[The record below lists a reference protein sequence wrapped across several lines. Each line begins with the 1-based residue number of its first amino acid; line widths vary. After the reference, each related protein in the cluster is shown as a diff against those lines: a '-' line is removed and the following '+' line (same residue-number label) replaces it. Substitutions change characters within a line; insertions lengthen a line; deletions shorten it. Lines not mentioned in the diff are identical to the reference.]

1 VRSSARETTR
11 PALSKS
17 DLKRA
22 SSIDDNATQA
32 VPRRTKPSSSTVTGG
47 RAASRRSRASRRWAN
62 STGSRGNR
70 TQSSMGPS
78 SSGGSASAATSSR
91 RRVVDGPT
99 DRRSSSSGHQTM
111 RTSSAA
117 PFAPSTGGC
126 IHPPYVGK
134 PCSQPPPCSRVPSAL
149 HVTDFAIVRRPACS
163 DRPAGTSCG
172 PSPPPGR
179 SAAMPGARAARPHDQ
194 PRRGAPRRSRSRR
207 RRAPPLGRR
216 PRTIEPRRRRTVGAC
231 NLRWL
236 GSRPRDDQGHTQV
249 RRHSTRRN
257 PAIARAQ
264 NRRPSTTDE
273 GQSHDRR
280 CHDGHADR

>member
-22 SSIDDNATQA
+22 SSSDDNATQA

-126 IHPPYVGK
+126 IHPPYGRK
-134 PCSQPPPCSRVPSAL
+134 PCSQPPSSRVPNAPAVVIETTASA
-149 HVTDFAIVRRPACS
+149 T
-163 DRPAGTSCG
+163 
-172 PSPPPGR
+172 
-179 SAAMPGARAARPHDQ
+179 ARTQ
-194 PRRGAPRRSRSRR
+194 S
-207 RRAPPLGRR
+207 
-216 PRTIEPRRRRTVGAC
+216 RTIEPRRRRTVGAC
-231 NLRWL
+231 VLRWL
-236 GSRPRDDQGHTQV
+236 GSRPRDDQGHTLV

-257 PAIARAQ
+257 PAIARSAEPTTLHH
-264 NRRPSTTDE
+264 RRRAEP
-273 GQSHDRR
+273 
-280 CHDGHADR
+280 